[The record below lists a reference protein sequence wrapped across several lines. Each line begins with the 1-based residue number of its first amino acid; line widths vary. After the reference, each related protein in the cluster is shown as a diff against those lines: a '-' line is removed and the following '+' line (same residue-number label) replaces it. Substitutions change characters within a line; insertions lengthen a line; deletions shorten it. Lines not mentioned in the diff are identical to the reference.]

1 MKSKWDGKS
10 RISNKLFRKNFD
22 EIFGKKEDDELK
34 ESYQQS
40 IKNKK
45 ERIGRNPKTME
56 DVIISE
62 RNVLKFKPSKMIL
75 DYINKL
81 NDTKK
86 NIL

>member
-1 MKSKWDGKS
+1 MKSKWDGRS

-45 ERIGRNPKTME
+45 N
-56 DVIISE
+56 SQA
-62 RNVLKFKPSKMIL
+62 
-75 DYINKL
+75 
-81 NDTKK
+81 TKE
-86 NIL
+86 NES

>member
-34 ESYQQS
+34 ESYHQS

-45 ERIGRNPKTME
+45 ERQANMQSDNQEIE
-56 DVIISE
+56 E
-62 RNVLKFKPSKMIL
+62 YLKELKH
-75 DYINKL
+75 KL
-81 NDTKK
+81 
-86 NIL
+86 